1 MLAEGH
7 CIYKGST
14 KNLIP
19 FLSEQGLSCPTY
31 RNPADF
37 AMELAAGGH
46 ADGIWKLK
54 TAIDTFYATSD
65 VLSLSDES
73 FIFDGGSEVGFHAS
87 TLCLLKDQVENKPS
101 LLKLSFQENALESSF
116 GGYATSFWNQF
127 KVLTYR
133 SLICT
138 FREPGR
144 NDRLLKKATVTDI
157 RTVTPLRDI
166 RSVLLKGK

>member
-87 TLCLLKDQVENKPS
+87 TLCLLKDQ
-101 LLKLSFQENALESSF
+101 ENALESSF